1 MQARPIMRAGVMRVP
16 STSRASRVVHSGRL
30 PGISTEACAAGA

>member
-1 MQARPIMRAGVMRVP
+1 MARTGVMRSFRI
-16 STSRASRVVHSGRL
+16 STASSVVHSGRL